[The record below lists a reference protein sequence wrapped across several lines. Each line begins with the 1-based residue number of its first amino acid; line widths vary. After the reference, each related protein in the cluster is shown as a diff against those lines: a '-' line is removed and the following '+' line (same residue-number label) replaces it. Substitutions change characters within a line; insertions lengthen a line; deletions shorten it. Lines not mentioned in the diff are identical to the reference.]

1 MRRFALF
8 MLFAITLA
16 AGWASVGPG
25 DIFAAYAY
33 PPNPCDEW

>member
-16 AGWASVGPG
+16 AGWTAVGPG
-25 DIFAAYAY
+25 DISAAYAY
-33 PPNPCDEW
+33 PPNPCDPW

>member
-1 MRRFALF
+1 MRKFALF

-16 AGWASVGPG
+16 AGCAAVGPR
-25 DIFAAYAY
+25 DMSAAYAY